1 MRQISFFYTNQKRMM
16 HMKKQMKKNAAA
28 LLVAALAVSGTAV
41 YAAPANEANP
51 GVVRGEAKAVA
62 KAQAY
67 DVLVNGKKAA
77 SAGFMNKETKHLMV
91 PLREIAET
99 LGYEITW
106 NQKNRSAELTLK
118 GTPVWNLV
126 QEGKDEYN
134 LNKMRVKLGA
144 APVNSSGKLFV
155 PVEFF
160 EECLLVGVSVKGN
173 RIEIATDAKELENVE
188 ANGVIAGIINDGGRQ
203 GVQMNGAGQDGVV
216 LLVSDKTVIT
226 DTYGEKVDFKDLSL
240 GLDIEVKHSPQ
251 TMLSLPPQNH
261 ALEIKVK
268 KNPEAKEWIG
278 TSGAITDT
286 VKEDAKV
293 RITVKGFGMTEAS
306 PEEVVLNL
314 SAETAIVD
322 QNGKKLKAD
331 ELKKDDKVLAF
342 FSPVLTRSLP
352 PIGNAVKIVVMK

>member
-1 MRQISFFYTNQKRMM
+1 MKK
-16 HMKKQMKKNAAA
+16 HMKKQAAA
-28 LLVAALAVSGTAV
+28 LLVAALAVSGSAV
-41 YAAPANEANP
+41 YAAGPNETE
-51 GVVRGEAKAVA
+51 GKIQA
-62 KAQAY
+62 KAQNVSTARDY
-67 DVLVNGKKAA
+67 TVMVNGKEAA
-77 SAGFMNKETKHLMV
+77 ATGFMNKETKRVMV
-91 PLREIAET
+91 PLRELAGM

-106 NQKNRSAELTLK
+106 KQKNGSAEVTKK
-118 GTPVWNLV
+118 GTPVWSLV
-126 QEGKDEYN
+126 QAGKDEYN

-144 APVNSSGKLFV
+144 APVNKSGKLFV

-160 EECLLVGVSVKGN
+160 EECLQVSVSVNGK
-173 RIEIATDAKELENVE
+173 RIEIGSEAKEVE
-188 ANGVIAGIINDGGRQ
+188 SVKANGVIAGIINDGGRQ
-203 GVQMNGAGQDGVV
+203 GIQMNGAGPDGVV
-216 LLVSDKTVIT
+216 LLVSEKTVIT

-240 GLDIEVKHSPQ
+240 GLDIEVQLSPQ

-261 ALEIKVK
+261 ALEIKVL
-268 KNPEAKEWIG
+268 KNAEAKEWIG
-278 TSGAITDT
+278 TSGTITDM
-286 VKEDAKV
+286 VKEEKTS

-306 PEEVVLNL
+306 PAEVVLNL